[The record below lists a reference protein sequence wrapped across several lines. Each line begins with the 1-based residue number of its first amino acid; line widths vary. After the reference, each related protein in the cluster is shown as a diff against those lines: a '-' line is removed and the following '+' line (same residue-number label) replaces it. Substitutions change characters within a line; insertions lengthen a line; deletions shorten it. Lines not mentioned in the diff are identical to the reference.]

1 MGKTWIILSCTRSPH
16 RSPHRT
22 LKESKEMKM
31 TVVTMLLPLLLL
43 FLLAREADSCGPIYP
58 DSLGPGFTKTQRSL
72 GQDFDANGGMDEGND
87 QGVKRRRAMR
97 EIKAGNGNKK
107 SSVIRN
113 RHRPMTMCYYLSL
126 NQKENLSLSI
136 YKGI

>member
-1 MGKTWIILSCTRSPH
+1 MGILSCTRSPH

-58 DSLGPGFTKTQRSL
+58 DSLGPPPTL
-72 GQDFDANGGMDEGND
+72 GQWRQGRQFPSNSQDFDANGGMDEGND
-87 QGVKRRRAMR
+87 QGVKRRWAMR
-97 EIKAGNGNKK
+97 EITAGNGNKK
-107 SSVIRN
+107 
-113 RHRPMTMCYYLSL
+113 
-126 NQKENLSLSI
+126 
-136 YKGI
+136 